1 VKIRVIRVQ
10 KLFAVTLSI
19 RKRAAIVGS
28 NRVLRGGNWN
38 GNAQNCR
45 SANRN
50 RDGPENRNNN
60 VGFRLLFV
68 P

>member
-1 VKIRVIRVQ
+1 LYPLYSVDP
-10 KLFAVTLSI
+10 FTESFCF
-19 RKRAAIVGS
+19 KRAAIAGS

-50 RDGPENRNNN
+50 HDRPENRNNN
-60 VGFRLLFV
+60 VGFRLVFV